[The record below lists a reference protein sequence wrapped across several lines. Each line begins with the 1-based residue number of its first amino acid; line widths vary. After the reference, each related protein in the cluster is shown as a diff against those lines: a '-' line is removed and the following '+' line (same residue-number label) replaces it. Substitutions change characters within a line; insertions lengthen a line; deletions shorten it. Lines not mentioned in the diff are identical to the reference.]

1 VINMVEPAK
10 PRAVAE
16 QLLKGI
22 GNRSWSE
29 LSVLYAEDVVI
40 EHPLSTGPVARIE
53 GRAKVREHFAR
64 MAGFDG
70 ALHVDDLVVHETTD
84 PEVVISEVTFRGTFG
99 GTEATMA
106 GIRVMRVR
114 DGLIVSSRDYG
125 NAMG

>member
-1 VINMVEPAK
+1 MST
-10 PRAVAE
+10 PREVLR
-16 QLLKGI
+16 QLMDGMADKKWDQLPD
-22 GNRSWSE
+22 
-29 LSVLYAEDVVI
+29 LFAEDVVI
-40 EHPLSTGPVARIE
+40 EHPLSTGPMARIE

-70 ALHVDDLVVHETTD
+70 VLHVDDLVVHETTD